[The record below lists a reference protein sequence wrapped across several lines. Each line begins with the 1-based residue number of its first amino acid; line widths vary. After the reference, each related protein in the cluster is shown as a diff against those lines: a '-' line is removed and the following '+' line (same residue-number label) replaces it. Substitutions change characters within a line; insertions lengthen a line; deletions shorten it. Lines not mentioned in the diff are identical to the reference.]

1 MGKRIFQNRLL
12 LGIILPVVI
21 IGCLF
26 SFMLTQFLLPPI
38 ISLLQDRT
46 DSNLIHASKMGI
58 TFCEERFGDILEL
71 RMEDNPEMN
80 AASKKEAIEQ
90 IIKISQILPGIQMM
104 IIDKDWKIIG
114 SSFNVPFDQYV
125 FQKRPKIQNR
135 IMTDTLGDYRVRLYH
150 QSFPFWR
157 WHIVS
162 IMFDDDYMAPIIM
175 AKRIVSIGTFGVLFI
190 VLLTMLVLFI
200 WRINRPLKSII
211 QATEEIS
218 KGNLI
223 PLSVKG
229 KDEISQVSLAFNFMI
244 HSLARDKKKINS
256 IIKELKNSEE
266 QYRVLTESSL
276 ANIAMIQKDEY
287 MFANKMML
295 QTLKFSYKNFIG
307 LKFWEIIHPKDS
319 DWVTKKIQNLK
330 MGSLQKDHFE
340 CRFLSKTGKPLWFE
354 LLATLIRY
362 QGKDA
367 ILIHA
372 IDITT
377 RKNDQSERRKLEKK
391 LARAQKMESLG
402 TLAGGVAHDLNNVLS
417 GIVGYPDLLLFDMAE
432 DDPLREPIET
442 IQKSGL
448 KAAAIVQ
455 DLLTLARRGVAITGV
470 VNLNEIISEYL
481 DSPEYVKLKSFH
493 PKVNLE
499 THFEVDLLNIKGS
512 QVHLSKTIM
521 NLISNAAESM
531 PDGGKIIIT
540 TKNQYIDTPVGN
552 YDTVTEGEFNV
563 VTISD
568 TGIGISSEDLEKIF
582 EPFYTKKIMGR
593 SGTGLGMA
601 VVWGTVKDHNGYIDV
616 HSSIGNGTIF
626 SLYFPI
632 TREVV
637 NTDKINFS
645 IGYCKGNGEK
655 ILIVDDIKEQ
665 RDIASGMLE
674 QLNYSVCVASSGE
687 EAVQYMKE
695 NSVDLLVLDMI
706 MDPGIDGLETYER
719 ILELHPKQKAI
730 IASGFSETSR
740 VENAQR
746 LGAGGYL
753 KKPYKIK
760 ELGQAVKQELER

>member
-1 MGKRIFQNRLL
+1 MQKRIFQNRLL
-12 LGIILPVVI
+12 LGIIIPVVI
-21 IGCLF
+21 IGSLF
-26 SFMLTQFLLPPI
+26 SFMLTQLLLPPI
-38 ISLLQDRT
+38 ISLLRDST
-46 DSNLIHASKMGI
+46 DMSLRHAAKIGI
-58 TFCEERFGDILEL
+58 TACEERFNDLLEL
-71 RMEDNPEMN
+71 RMEDNPQMN
-80 AASKKEAIEQ
+80 EASKNEAIEQ
-90 IIKISQILPGIQMM
+90 IIKISQIIPGIQML

-114 SSFNVPFDQYV
+114 SSFNVPTEQFSLLKQ
-125 FQKRPKIQNR
+125 PKNQDSIITEN
-135 IMTDTLGDYRVRLYH
+135 LGDYRVRLNH
-150 QSFPFWR
+150 QFFPFWR
-157 WHIVS
+157 WHVVS
-162 IMFDDDYMAPIIM
+162 IIFDDDYMAPIIM
-175 AKRIVSIGTFGVLFI
+175 AKRVVSIGTFGVLFI
-190 VLLTMLVLFI
+190 VLLTMIVLFI

-223 PLSVKG
+223 PLLVKG
-229 KDEISQVSLAFNFMI
+229 KDEISQVSLAFNFMV
-244 HSLARDKKKINS
+244 HSLVKDREKISS

-295 QTLKFSYKNFIG
+295 KSLKFSYKDFIG

-330 MGSLQKDHFE
+330 KGSLQKDHFE
-340 CRFLSKTGKPLWFE
+340 CRVLSKEGKTLWFE
-354 LLATLIRY
+354 LLATLILY
-362 QGKDA
+362 QGKNA

-372 IDITT
+372 MDITT
-377 RKNDQSERRKLEKK
+377 KKNEQSERRKLENK
-391 LARAQKMESLG
+391 LARAQKMEAIG

-432 DDPLREPIET
+432 DDPLRQPIET

-540 TKNQYIDTPVGN
+540 TKNQYIDKPIGN
-552 YDTVTEGEFNV
+552 YDTVTEGDFSV

-568 TGIGISSEDLEKIF
+568 TGIGIASKDLEKIF

-601 VVWGTVKDHNGYIDV
+601 VVWGTVKDHNGYIDM
-616 HSSIGNGTIF
+616 HSSFGNGTLF

-632 TREVV
+632 TREVI

-645 IGYCKGNGEK
+645 IEYCKGNGEK

-665 RDIASGMLE
+665 REIASGMLE
-674 QLNYSVCVASSGE
+674 QLNYSVCVVSSGE
-687 EAVQYMKE
+687 EAVEYMKE
-695 NSVDLLVLDMI
+695 NSVDLLILDMI

-740 VENAQR
+740 VETVQR